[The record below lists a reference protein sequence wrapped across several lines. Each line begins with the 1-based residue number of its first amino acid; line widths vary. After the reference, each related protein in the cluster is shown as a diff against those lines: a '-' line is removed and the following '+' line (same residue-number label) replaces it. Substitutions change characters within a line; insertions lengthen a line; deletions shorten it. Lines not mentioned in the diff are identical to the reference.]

1 MEAEVLIGYGAKII
15 DKAFSYDVPKT
26 LEDKLKVGMKVVV
39 PFGKTTTNG
48 FVINIKNKTSENELK
63 SITSI
68 ADETFVLN
76 DELLKLGKYIKETT
90 LCSLV
95 TSYQC
100 MLPSSMKIK
109 NIKSNYQK
117 YDEYLILNSRDL
129 AKDFI
134 KNNARKKR
142 ALTLLNDLLNT
153 DKVLKKNYS
162 SAIVEPL
169 LNENIIKIVKENKY
183 RINKTNDKK
192 TAKKLTTEQLN
203 VYESITSSLNT
214 NDIFLLLGVT
224 GSGKTEVY
232 MQVIE
237 KVIAEKKNVIMLVPE
252 ISLSMQIVNRFYE
265 RFGSSVAIF
274 HSALSEG
281 EKYDEYHKILNGDVH
296 LVVGTRSAIFAPF
309 PNIGLIILDEEQS
322 SNYKQDNNPRYHAKD
337 IAIWR
342 SQYHHC
348 PIILG
353 SATPSLESMAR
364 ASKGVY
370 KLLTLKNRIGS
381 AKLPKITLVDMQ
393 VEYKKRNMIVSD
405 KLDSLIKERINN
417 HEQVIIFLNR
427 RGFTTIKTCKNCGF
441 TFKCPHCDITLIYHK
456 SSNHLRCHYCGYTL
470 LNTDICPECHEE
482 ALTSY
487 GLGTEKLEEELKIRY
502 KDANILRM
510 DADTTSK
517 KGSSEAMIKQIENGD
532 IDIIIGTQMISKGF
546 DFPKV
551 TLVGIINADETLNIP
566 DFRSGERTYE
576 LISQTAGRAGRK
588 DLPGEVIIQT
598 FNPENNTLLYV
609 ANNDYLG
616 MYNYEMNI
624 RKTLKYPPYFYLT
637 IIKIASK
644 DYNMASSE
652 ISKVYSFLNKNLNNV
667 IMLGPT
673 TAPMFKV
680 NGIYRFQII
689 LKYKNYEFIKN
700 TLISLD
706 DLYKTNTK
714 VNLEIDNNPS
724 RL

>member
-15 DKAFSYDVPKT
+15 DKAFSYDVPKI

-48 FVINIKNKTSENELK
+48 FVINIKNKTNGNELK

-142 ALTLLNDLLNT
+142 ALTLLNDLLNAN
-153 DKVLKKNYS
+153 KVLKKNYS

-192 TAKKLTTEQLN
+192 TAKKLTDEQLN

-348 PIILG
+348 PVILG

-689 LKYKNYEFIKN
+689 LKYKSDEFIKN

-706 DLYKTNTK
+706 DLYKANTK

>member
-15 DKAFSYDVPKT
+15 DKAFSYDVPKN
-26 LEDKLKVGMKVVV
+26 LEDKLKIGMKVVV

-48 FVINIKNKTSENELK
+48 FVINIKTKTNENELK
-63 SITSI
+63 SITNI

-142 ALTLLNDLLNT
+142 ALTLLNDLLNAN
-153 DKVLKKNYS
+153 KVLKKNYS

-183 RINKTNDKK
+183 RINKTNNKES
-192 TAKKLTTEQLN
+192 AKKLTTEQLN

-348 PIILG
+348 PVILG

-370 KLLTLKNRIGS
+370 KLLTLKNRIGN
-381 AKLPKITLVDMQ
+381 AKLPKVTLVDMQ

-427 RGFTTIKTCKNCGF
+427 RGFTTMKTCKNCGF

-470 LNTDICPECHEE
+470 LNTDICPECHENS
-482 ALTSY
+482 LTSY

-566 DFRSGERTYE
+566 DFRSGERTFE

-673 TAPMFKV
+673 TASMFKV

>member
-192 TAKKLTTEQLN
+192 TAKKLTDEQLN

-598 FNPENNTLLYV
+598 FNPENKTLLYV

-673 TAPMFKV
+673 TASMFKV

-689 LKYKNYEFIKN
+689 LKYKSYEFIKN

-706 DLYKTNTK
+706 DLYKANTK

>member
-15 DKAFSYDVPKT
+15 DKAFSYDVPKN

-48 FVINIKNKTSENELK
+48 FVINIKNKTNENELK
-63 SITSI
+63 SITNI

-117 YDEYLILNSRDL
+117 YDEYLILNNHDL

-142 ALTLLNDLLNT
+142 ALILLNDLLNAN
-153 DKVLKKNYS
+153 KVLKKNYS

-183 RINKTNDKK
+183 RINKTNNKES
-192 TAKKLTTEQLN
+192 AKKLTTEQLN

-265 RFGSSVAIF
+265 RFGSNVAIF

-348 PIILG
+348 PVILG

-370 KLLTLKNRIGS
+370 KLLTLKNRIGN

-393 VEYKKRNMIVSD
+393 VEYKKRNMIISD

-427 RGFTTIKTCKNCGF
+427 RGFTTMKTCKNCGF

-673 TAPMFKV
+673 TASMFKV

-724 RL
+724 RV

>member
-192 TAKKLTTEQLN
+192 TAKKLTDEQLN

-598 FNPENNTLLYV
+598 FNPENKTLLYV

-644 DYNMASSE
+644 DYNMAISE

-673 TAPMFKV
+673 TASMFKV

-689 LKYKNYEFIKN
+689 LKYKSYEFIKN

-706 DLYKTNTK
+706 DLYKANTK

>member
-109 NIKSNYQK
+109 NIKSSYQK

-142 ALTLLNDLLNT
+142 ALTLLNDLLNAN
-153 DKVLKKNYS
+153 KVLKKNYS

-183 RINKTNDKK
+183 RINKTNDKE
-192 TAKKLTTEQLN
+192 TAKKLTDEQLN

-348 PIILG
+348 PVILG

-364 ASKGVY
+364 ANKGVY
-370 KLLTLKNRIGS
+370 KLLTLKNRIGH

-417 HEQVIIFLNR
+417 HEQVVIFLNR

-706 DLYKTNTK
+706 DLYKANTK

>member
-370 KLLTLKNRIGS
+370 KLLTLKNRIGN

>member
-48 FVINIKNKTSENELK
+48 FVINIKNKTNENELK

-109 NIKSNYQK
+109 NIKSSYQK

-142 ALTLLNDLLNT
+142 AITLLNDLLNA

-183 RINKTNDKK
+183 RINKTNDKE
-192 TAKKLTTEQLN
+192 TAKKLTDEQLN

-348 PIILG
+348 PVILG

-364 ASKGVY
+364 ANKGVY
-370 KLLTLKNRIGS
+370 KLLTLKNRIGH

-706 DLYKTNTK
+706 DLYKANTK

>member
-109 NIKSNYQK
+109 NIKSSYQK

-142 ALTLLNDLLNT
+142 ALTLLNDLLNAN
-153 DKVLKKNYS
+153 KVLKKNYS

-183 RINKTNDKK
+183 RINKTNDKE
-192 TAKKLTTEQLN
+192 TAKKLTDEQLN

-348 PIILG
+348 PVILG

-370 KLLTLKNRIGS
+370 KLLTLKNRIGH

-609 ANNDYLG
+609 AKNDYLG

-706 DLYKTNTK
+706 DLYKANTK

>member
-192 TAKKLTTEQLN
+192 TAKKLTDEQLN

-348 PIILG
+348 PVILG

-487 GLGTEKLEEELKIRY
+487 GLGTEKLEEELKITN

-598 FNPENNTLLYV
+598 FNPENKTLLYV
-609 ANNDYLG
+609 ANNDYLA

>member
-15 DKAFSYDVPKT
+15 DKAFSYDVPKN

-48 FVINIKNKTSENELK
+48 FVINIKNKTNENELK
-63 SITSI
+63 SITNI

-117 YDEYLILNSRDL
+117 YDEYLILNNHDL

-142 ALTLLNDLLNT
+142 ALILLNDLLNAN
-153 DKVLKKNYS
+153 KVLKKNYS

-183 RINKTNDKK
+183 RINKTNNKES
-192 TAKKLTTEQLN
+192 AKKLTTEQLN

-265 RFGSSVAIF
+265 RFGSNVAIF

-348 PIILG
+348 PVILG

-370 KLLTLKNRIGS
+370 KLLTLKNRIGN

-393 VEYKKRNMIVSD
+393 VEYKKRNMIISD

-427 RGFTTIKTCKNCGF
+427 RGFTTMKTCKNCGF

-551 TLVGIINADETLNIP
+551 TLVGIINADENLNIP

-673 TAPMFKV
+673 TASMFKV

-724 RL
+724 RV

>member
-15 DKAFSYDVPKT
+15 DKAFSYDVPKI

-48 FVINIKNKTSENELK
+48 FVINIKNKTNENELK

-109 NIKSNYQK
+109 NIKSSYQK

-142 ALTLLNDLLNT
+142 ALTLLNDLLNAN
-153 DKVLKKNYS
+153 KVLKKNYS

-192 TAKKLTTEQLN
+192 TAKKLTDEQLN

-348 PIILG
+348 PVILG

-370 KLLTLKNRIGS
+370 KLLTLKNRIGN

-470 LNTDICPECHEE
+470 LNTDICSECHEE

-673 TAPMFKV
+673 TASMFKV

-689 LKYKNYEFIKN
+689 LKYKSYEFIKN

-706 DLYKTNTK
+706 DLYKANTK

>member
-192 TAKKLTTEQLN
+192 TAKKLTDEQLN

-551 TLVGIINADETLNIP
+551 TLVGIINADDSLNIP

-598 FNPENNTLLYV
+598 FNPENKTLLYV

-673 TAPMFKV
+673 TASMFKV

-689 LKYKNYEFIKN
+689 LKYKSYEFIKN

-706 DLYKTNTK
+706 DLYKANTK

>member
-48 FVINIKNKTSENELK
+48 FVINIKNKTNENELK

-109 NIKSNYQK
+109 NIKSSYQK
-117 YDEYLILNSRDL
+117 YDEYLILNSRHL

-142 ALTLLNDLLNT
+142 ALTLLNDLLNAN
-153 DKVLKKNYS
+153 KVLKKNYS

-183 RINKTNDKK
+183 RINKTNDKE
-192 TAKKLTTEQLN
+192 TAKKLTDEQLN

-214 NDIFLLLGVT
+214 NYIFLLLGVT

-348 PIILG
+348 PVILG

-427 RGFTTIKTCKNCGF
+427 RGFTTMKTCKNCGF

-470 LNTDICPECHEE
+470 LNTDICPECHEKS
-482 ALTSY
+482 LTSY

-706 DLYKTNTK
+706 DLYKANTK

>member
-192 TAKKLTTEQLN
+192 TAKKLTDEQLN

-348 PIILG
+348 PVILG

-598 FNPENNTLLYV
+598 FNPENKTLLYV

>member
-192 TAKKLTTEQLN
+192 TAKKLTDEQLN

-348 PIILG
+348 PVILG

-598 FNPENNTLLYV
+598 FNPENKTLLYV
-609 ANNDYLG
+609 ANNDYLA

>member
-48 FVINIKNKTSENELK
+48 FVINIKNKTNENELK

-109 NIKSNYQK
+109 NIKSSYQK

-142 ALTLLNDLLNT
+142 ALTLLNDLQNAN
-153 DKVLKKNYS
+153 KVLKKNYS

-192 TAKKLTTEQLN
+192 TAKKLTDEQLN

-348 PIILG
+348 PVILG

-370 KLLTLKNRIGS
+370 KLLTLKNRIGN

-393 VEYKKRNMIVSD
+393 AEYKKRNMIVSD

-724 RL
+724 RV

>member
-15 DKAFSYDVPKT
+15 DKAFSYDVPKN

-48 FVINIKNKTSENELK
+48 FVINIKNKTNENELK
-63 SITSI
+63 SITNI

-117 YDEYLILNSRDL
+117 YDEYLILNNHDL

-142 ALTLLNDLLNT
+142 ALILLNDLLNAN
-153 DKVLKKNYS
+153 KVLKKNYS

-183 RINKTNDKK
+183 RINKTNNKES
-192 TAKKLTTEQLN
+192 AKKLTTEQLN

-265 RFGSSVAIF
+265 RFGSNVAIF

-348 PIILG
+348 PVILG

-370 KLLTLKNRIGS
+370 KLLTLKNRIGN

-393 VEYKKRNMIVSD
+393 VEYKKRNMIISD

-427 RGFTTIKTCKNCGF
+427 RGFTTMKTCKNCGF

-551 TLVGIINADETLNIP
+551 TLVGIINADEILNIP

-673 TAPMFKV
+673 TASMFKV

-724 RL
+724 RV

>member
-15 DKAFSYDVPKT
+15 DKAFSYDVPKN

-192 TAKKLTTEQLN
+192 TAKKLTDEQLN

-598 FNPENNTLLYV
+598 FNPENKTLLYV

>member
-48 FVINIKNKTSENELK
+48 FVINIKNKTNENELK

-109 NIKSNYQK
+109 NIKSSYQK

-142 ALTLLNDLLNT
+142 AITLLNDLLNA

-183 RINKTNDKK
+183 RINKTNDKE
-192 TAKKLTTEQLN
+192 TAKKLTDEQLN

-348 PIILG
+348 PVILG

-364 ASKGVY
+364 ANKGVY
-370 KLLTLKNRIGS
+370 KLLTLKNRIGH

-689 LKYKNYEFIKN
+689 LKYKSYEFIKN

-706 DLYKTNTK
+706 DLYKANTK

>member
-15 DKAFSYDVPKT
+15 DKAFSYDVPKI

-48 FVINIKNKTSENELK
+48 FVINIKNKTNGNELK

-142 ALTLLNDLLNT
+142 ALTLLNDLLNAN
-153 DKVLKKNYS
+153 KVLKKNYS

-192 TAKKLTTEQLN
+192 TAKKLTDEQLN

-348 PIILG
+348 PVILG

-517 KGSSEAMIKQIENGD
+517 KCSSEAMIKQIENGD

-689 LKYKNYEFIKN
+689 LKYKSYEFIKN

-706 DLYKTNTK
+706 DLYKANTK

>member
-15 DKAFSYDVPKT
+15 DKAFSYDVPKN

-192 TAKKLTTEQLN
+192 TAKKLTDEQLN

-598 FNPENNTLLYV
+598 FNPENKTLLYV

-706 DLYKTNTK
+706 DLYKANTK

>member
-15 DKAFSYDVPKT
+15 DKAFSYDVPKN

-48 FVINIKNKTSENELK
+48 FVINIKNKTNENELK
-63 SITSI
+63 SITNI

-117 YDEYLILNSRDL
+117 YDEYLILNNHDL

-142 ALTLLNDLLNT
+142 ALILLNDLLNAN
-153 DKVLKKNYS
+153 KVLKKNYS
-162 SAIVEPL
+162 SSAVEPL

-183 RINKTNDKK
+183 RINKTNNKES
-192 TAKKLTTEQLN
+192 AKKLTTEQLN
-203 VYESITSSLNT
+203 VYESITSSLNN

-265 RFGSSVAIF
+265 RFGSNVAIF

-348 PIILG
+348 PVILG

-370 KLLTLKNRIGS
+370 KLLTLKNRIGN

-551 TLVGIINADETLNIP
+551 TLVGIINADEILNIP

-644 DYNMASSE
+644 DYNIASSE

-673 TAPMFKV
+673 TASMFKV

-724 RL
+724 RV

>member
-15 DKAFSYDVPKT
+15 DKAFSYDVPKN

-142 ALTLLNDLLNT
+142 AITLLNDLLNA

-183 RINKTNDKK
+183 RINKTNDKE
-192 TAKKLTTEQLN
+192 TAKKLTDEQLN

-348 PIILG
+348 PVILG

-706 DLYKTNTK
+706 DLYKANTK

>member
-15 DKAFSYDVPKT
+15 DKAFSYDVPKN

-192 TAKKLTTEQLN
+192 TAKKLTDEQLN

-689 LKYKNYEFIKN
+689 LKYKSYEFIKN

-706 DLYKTNTK
+706 DLYKANTK